1 MSWSL
6 IRKNLKH
13 SMQKKEIYSQLSS
26 WFDSYQ
32 ISELILQHTGL
43 NKNQLFFCENIE
55 NFSQSDINKYLD
67 LQKKWT
73 PFEYIIQKAEF
84 YGYEF
89 FVDSR
94 VLIPRNDTE
103 IMVDWVLE
111 YLNKRKISG
120 PVLLDIW
127 TWSSCIPIS
136 ILKNTKNISECFVVD
151 ISQKALE
158 VSKINIEK
166 NNLEDKISQL
176 YGSLLEPLLHKKFQ
190 NKDILITANL
200 PYIKDGD
207 FENMSPETVLHEP
220 DTALYWGPVTWFE
233 LYETLIEQIEIIKK
247 SQNINSIEL
256 FIEIWFDQ
264 KQYAQTYL
272 KNIKKEFLIHNDNSG
287 IARCIQISI

>member
-1 MSWSL
+1 
-6 IRKNLKH
+6 
-13 SMQKKEIYSQLSS
+13 MQKKEIYSQLSS

-55 NFSQSDINKYLD
+55 NFYQSDINKYLD

>member
-1 MSWSL
+1 ML
-6 IRKNLKH
+6 
-13 SMQKKEIYSQLSS
+13 KKEIHSQLSS

-32 ISELILQHTGL
+32 ISEILLQHTGL

-55 NFSQSDINKYLD
+55 NFSQQDLNKYLE
-67 LQKKWT
+67 LRKSWT

-84 YGYEF
+84 YWYDF

-103 IMVDWVLE
+103 IMIDSVLN
-111 YLNKRKISG
+111 YLNKGEKSR
-120 PVLLDIW
+120 PVLIDVW

-136 ILKNTKNISECFVVD
+136 ILWNSNNISDCFVID

-158 VSKINIEK
+158 VSKINIQKHNFE
-166 NNLEDKISQL
+166 NNISQ
-176 YGSLLEPLLHKKFQ
+176 YHGSLLEPLLPKDFN
-190 NKDILITANL
+190 NKDIIITANL
-200 PYIKDGD
+200 PYIKDDD
-207 FENMSPETVLHEP
+207 FENMDPETVKFEP
-220 DTALYWGPVTWFE
+220 DSALYGGPVTWFE
-233 LYETLIEQIEIIKK
+233 LYETLIKQAENIKN

-264 KQYAQTYL
+264 KQYAQKYL

>member
-1 MSWSL
+1 ML
-6 IRKNLKH
+6 
-13 SMQKKEIYSQLSS
+13 KKEIYTQLSS

-32 ISELILQHTGL
+32 ISEILLQHTGL
-43 NKNQLFFCENIE
+43 SKNQLFFCENIE
-55 NFSQSDINKYLD
+55 NFSQWDLNKYLD
-67 LQKKWT
+67 LHKLWN

-84 YGYEF
+84 YWYEL

-103 IMVDWVLE
+103 IMVDSVLD
-111 YLNKRKISG
+111 YINKVKKVG

-136 ILKNTKNISECFVVD
+136 ILKNTKNISECFVID

-158 VSKINIEK
+158 VSKINI
-166 NNLEDKISQL
+166 DKHNFENDISQFHW
-176 YGSLLEPLLHKKFQ
+176 SLLEPVFAQ
-190 NKDILITANL
+190 NFENKDIIITANL

-207 FENMSPETVLHEP
+207 FENMDTETVKFEP
-220 DTALYWGPVTWFE
+220 DSALYWGPVTWFE
-233 LYETLIEQIEIIKK
+233 LYEMLIKQAESIKK

-264 KQYAQTYL
+264 KQYAQNYL
-272 KNIKKEFLIHNDNSG
+272 ENIKKEFLIHNDNSG
-287 IARCIQISI
+287 IARCIQISV

>member
-1 MSWSL
+1 
-6 IRKNLKH
+6 
-13 SMQKKEIYSQLSS
+13 MQKKEIYSQLSS